1 MSSLNAVV
9 AWLGFFA
16 MIALATLVFGSV
28 LLRFFGVASMIVPTV
43 SLLVEANLDTADIGS
58 YLVFVPMAFIG
69 LGLWVLGHRIYRAQH
84 GWWRS
89 PVAARLWS
97 LPARALRRHA
107 PGGRR
112 ARPVGA
118 NSSVTVTGRVM
129 S

>member
-28 LLRFFGVASMIVPTV
+28 LLRFFGVASMVVPTV
-43 SLLVEANLDTADIGS
+43 FLLVEANLDTADLGS

-69 LGLWVLGHRIYRAQH
+69 LGLWAAGHRIYRAQH
-84 GWWRS
+84 GWWCS

-97 LPARALRRHA
+97 LPARVLRPHA
-107 PGGRR
+107 SGGRR
-112 ARPVGA
+112 ARLVGV
-118 NSSVTVTGRVM
+118 NSSVTGAGRVL